1 MKWTGH
7 ATRWVVGALAFALAA
22 AASAAPDFGMAP
34 PDYLGKTPDGEE
46 VRISDRRGKVVMVS
60 FWASWCGYCR
70 RQFPMLDTFQTRVG
84 RDRLEVILV
93 NFKESAR
100 DYRAVRRDLKNSPV
114 TWTHDADGAI
124 SDAYGVSAVPRL
136 FVIDKHGELAYTQSG
151 YSDDMLPELVDV
163 VNELL
168 AEPGPDVAAP
178 AAQAVGA
185 GGG

>member
-1 MKWTGH
+1 MYKRIVPM
-7 ATRWVVGALAFALAA
+7 AVAALMCVAA
-22 AASAAPDFGMAP
+22 AGAQATPALGEAP

-46 VRISDRRGKVVMVS
+46 VRISERRGKVVMVS

-100 DYRAVRRDLKNSPV
+100 DYRAVRRDLKRSPV
-114 TWTHDADGAI
+114 TWTHDTDGVI
-124 SDAYGVSAVPRL
+124 SDAYGVRAVPRL
-136 FVIDKHGELAYTQSG
+136 FVIDKSGELAYTQSG
-151 YSDDMLPELVDV
+151 YSDEMLPELVDV

-168 AEPGPDVAAP
+168 AAPGP
-178 AAQAVGA
+178 
-185 GGG
+185 

>member
-1 MKWTGH
+1 MYKRIVPM
-7 ATRWVVGALAFALAA
+7 AVAALMCVAA
-22 AASAAPDFGMAP
+22 AGAQATPALGEAP

-46 VRISDRRGKVVMVS
+46 VRISERRGKVVMVS

-100 DYRAVRRDLKNSPV
+100 DYRAVRRDLKRSPV
-114 TWTHDADGAI
+114 TWTHDADGVI
-124 SDAYGVSAVPRL
+124 SDAYDVRAVPRL
-136 FVIDKHGELAYTQSG
+136 FVIDKSGELAYTLSG
-151 YSDDMLPELVDV
+151 YSDEMLPELVDV

-168 AEPGPDVAAP
+168 AEPGPGDTAP
-178 AAQAVGA
+178 APEADADA
-185 GGG
+185 G

>member
-1 MKWTGH
+1 MQWTGRT
-7 ATRWVVGALAFALAA
+7 ARCVAGVLAFVLAA
-22 AASAAPDFGMAP
+22 AASAAPEVGVAP

-100 DYRAVRRDLKNSPV
+100 DYRAVRRDLKRSPV
-114 TWTHDADGAI
+114 TWTHDADGVI
-124 SDAYGVSAVPRL
+124 SDAYGVEAVPRL
-136 FVIDKHGELAYTQSG
+136 FVIDKHGELAFMQPG
-151 YSDDMLPELVDV
+151 YSDEMLPQLVDV

-168 AEPGPDVAAP
+168 AEPGPDPAAA
-178 AAQAVGA
+178 AAQAEVA
-185 GGG
+185 GEG